1 MIFPVCRDIIKMVQ
15 NVHLVLWAKVVQ
27 VVQMLNIL
35 CGMVKNVF
43 VLKVLV
49 MAELVW
55 IREFVVRNMLFVV
68 KKLNV
73 N

>member
-1 MIFPVCRDIIKMVQ
+1 MESANPVLKGMFAAV
-15 NVHLVLWAKVVQ
+15 AKIQ
-27 VVQMLNIL
+27 LTPI
-35 CGMVKNVF
+35 GMVKNVF